1 MYGDSK
7 VGDLFCEVN
16 GRHCYVEVIEYKGKL
31 GFRGLMSGGKIR
43 TTPLWAMP
51 SGSLKYLGNGTVLRE
66 RLKALME
73 VDTFL
78 HYGQQWKIIDAPEYR
93 QALKDWSNHLQ
104 A

>member
-1 MYGDSK
+1 MYGDSN

-16 GRHCYVEVIEYKGKL
+16 GRHCYIEVVEYKGKL

-51 SGSLKYLGNGTVLRE
+51 PESLKYLGNGAELRA

-73 VDTFL
+73 VDTYL
-78 HYGQQWKIIDAPEYR
+78 HYGQQRKIIDAPEYE
-93 QALKDWSNHLQ
+93 QALREWSNHPQ
-104 A
+104 T